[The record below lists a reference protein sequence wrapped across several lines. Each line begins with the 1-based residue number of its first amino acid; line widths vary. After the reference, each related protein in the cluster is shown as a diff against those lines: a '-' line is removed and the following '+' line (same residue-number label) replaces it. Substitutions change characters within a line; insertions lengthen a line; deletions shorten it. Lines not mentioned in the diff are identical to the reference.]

1 MVNKFNHFL
10 VTASLLALTS
20 CSSIA
25 ISNPFSS
32 STHEQLRTPQ
42 NATAYVCDGNKQF
55 YVRML
60 NNGKDAWL
68 IYPDHEVNLMQSS
81 DSNRFVSG
89 AISLVMSGDATTL
102 NDGDKIAYVGCKP
115 QLKK

>member
-1 MVNKFNHFL
+1 
-10 VTASLLALTS
+10 
-20 CSSIA
+20 
-25 ISNPFSS
+25 
-32 STHEQLRTPQ
+32 
-42 NATAYVCDGNKQF
+42 
-55 YVRML
+55 
-60 NNGKDAWL
+60 
-68 IYPDHEVNLMQSS
+68 MQSS